1 MQQFIAD
8 FHFLRPE
15 WLWLLLLP
23 LLLYRLYFKGLQN
36 VSSWE
41 GVCDPNLLDYLL
53 IDTAAQFGNYCA
65 ERFYRG
71 GYCRGRP
78 ELEEKRNA

>member
-36 VSSWE
+36 VSS
-41 GVCDPNLLDYLL
+41 
-53 IDTAAQFGNYCA
+53 
-65 ERFYRG
+65 
-71 GYCRGRP
+71 
-78 ELEEKRNA
+78 